1 MPMLPGNCPRFIFA
15 LILSG
20 FAVLASPSRAESV
33 TSPKACSSYMGKAVL
48 NEIRIG
54 KSGSS
59 STSNQIEIYNF
70 ENIEP
75 AIWSTWQLVVYY
87 MDSRGRI
94 SKKGGYFLSSG
105 FTANGQF
112 IYNNSKKISLRNRNS
127 RYNDI
132 ALVDRY
138 GYLIDYLA
146 IEKGIQTP
154 PACYGDTKAVDATS
168 SRSTSGNI
176 SRVKDGGDW
185 PASVTNTTSHTI
197 GRSNACTLTG
207 KDLAVSSSV
216 DISNPIVND
225 TSVTFTINV
234 SNKSCSSSISDI
246 VLGDSILS
254 TGNFSSLNTSGGSA
268 STGSG
273 GLVWKIGT
281 LAAGASTTLTISGKP
296 RLLGEITTKSVITS
310 PASGLINTGDDGDS
324 ETLNVRD
331 FNYVGFDLDS
341 VELIEGTDAG
351 YSATISSDVQADKPI
366 TIKYAVSGSADRGDT
381 NLPASGSITIDPS
394 DDDAPTETDIEFTI
408 TNDATYEPAKTIILR
423 ITGVSSS
430 DDTVRLD
437 SDRQEMKLALADDDP
452 AFIAPGG
459 FNAFETTTAAGAIS
473 GVIKTKIA
481 GQAFSLDISAIN
493 TAATGVLT
501 AFTGDVAVELVNAA
515 SGSACADFASV
526 GSAGTASFASADNGR
541 RRIGISH
548 NEAWPNLRLRM
559 KYPAVGAASVTA
571 CSSDNFAI
579 RPASLV
585 GIAKDAG
592 WAAAGTTRTLNGAS
606 ATAAPL
612 HKAGQ
617 PFSLIATAYN
627 VGGTITSGYNGN
639 PVVSQTS
646 CVLPSSGCITGT
658 LSSGTFTGGSGTR
671 TSSTASYSEAGAIS
685 VTLSDAGFAAVDAS
699 DGSSTA
705 ERTLTSAA
713 FNIGRF
719 VPDHF
724 DISVNSPVFTPGCGS
739 FTYLGQPFGL
749 GVAPVWRITARNS
762 AGATT
767 RNYSGALFKITAA
780 TVTGQTWSAAEGAL
794 AAPGGLPAV
803 GVSDLGDGIGSLAFG
818 VGDPAG
824 GGGLLFARASQT
836 APFNA
841 SLSLAAS
848 VGDSDGVTH
857 VGNPYLHSAIGFDD
871 GNAATTHDAA
881 IYFGR
886 LRLANAAGAET
897 RPLPIPL
904 SAQIWNGQGFVLN
917 SADNCTAL
925 TAPSLAYFSQ
935 TADNRLAS
943 GETTASFNSPLN
955 GGDASLRL
963 SAPGAA
969 NFGYLDL
976 AAGAPSWL
984 RYNWDGVDQ
993 AGDGNLFDD
1002 NPRARAAFGK
1012 RGGSDRVI
1020 IRREVY

>member
-1 MPMLPGNCPRFIFA
+1 MRVLVWAGLA
-15 LILSG
+15 L
-20 FAVLASPSRAESV
+20 LASASRAESV
-33 TSPKACSSYMGKAVL
+33 ISPKACSSYMGSAVL

-54 KSGSS
+54 SSGKS
-59 STSNQIEIYNF
+59 STSNQVEIFNL
-70 ENIEP
+70 ENIDP
-75 AIWSTWQLVVYY
+75 AIWKTWQLVVYY
-87 MDSRGRI
+87 MDSRGSV
-94 SKKGGYFLSSG
+94 SKKGGYYLSSG

-112 IYNNSKKISLRNRNS
+112 IFNDGRNLTLRNRANRS
-127 RYNDI
+127 NDF
-132 ALVDRY
+132 ALVDRF

-146 IEKGIQTP
+146 IEKKIQTP
-154 PACYGDTKAVDATS
+154 PACFSGVKIVDATA
-168 SRSTSGNI
+168 SRNTSGNV

-185 PASVTNTTSHTI
+185 PGSVSNTTSHTI
-197 GRSNACTLTG
+197 GRSNACSLTG
-207 KDLAVSSSV
+207 KDLTVTSNV
-216 DISNPIVND
+216 DIVTPIVND
-225 TSVTFTINV
+225 TQVTFTLNV

-246 VLGDSILS
+246 VLTDSTLS
-254 TGNFSSLNTSGGSA
+254 TDNFSSLGTSGGSA
-268 STGSG
+268 SVGVG

-281 LAAGASTTLTISGKP
+281 LAAGASSTLSVTGKP
-296 RLLGEITTKSVITS
+296 RRLGEIVTKSAITS
-310 PASGLINTGDDGDS
+310 PTSGLINTGDDVDS
-324 ETLNVRD
+324 EILNVRD

-341 VELIEGTDAG
+341 AELTEGTDTD
-351 YSATISSDVQADKPI
+351 YTVTITSDVQAEKPI
-366 TIKYAVSGSADRGDT
+366 TIKYSVSGSADGGDT

-394 DDDAPTETDIEFTI
+394 DDEAPTEASIDFTI
-408 TNDATYEPAKTIILR
+408 SNDATYEPAKTIILR
-423 ITGVSSS
+423 ITGLSSS
-430 DDTVRLD
+430 DATVRLD
-437 SDRQEMKLALADDDP
+437 SARQEMKLTLADDDP

-459 FNAFETTTAAGAIS
+459 FNAFETTTAAGAIA

-585 GIAKDAG
+585 GIAKDAD

-767 RNYSGALFKITAA
+767 RNYSGALFKITPA

-794 AAPGGLPAV
+794 AAPGGLPTV

-857 VGNPYLHSAIGFDD
+857 VGNPYMHSAIGFDD
-871 GNAATTHDAA
+871 GNVATTHDAA

-943 GETTASFNSPLN
+943 GETTASFNNPLI
-955 GGDASLRL
+955 GGDANLRL

-1020 IRREVY
+1020 IRREVF